1 MLTLLKIS
9 HMDQCLELWENNPG
23 LWKLKK
29 EYEDYV
35 EPFDFFYPILTN
47 SFAIGWIENNKLL
60 SMASM
65 FYWPDSDSATWAFY
79 GNVKTNYVN
88 WEKTKGH
95 LVLSAMFKEAIKMR
109 KTSITYLSYKDFPAM
124 TVNPNIRMLSKLE
137 QWYSEKIPEINYY
150 HWVDEAIIPANTL
163 PQHTWQKFI
172 MLKMKWPIDLRI
184 RAGVMKQEF
193 REKFFHE
200 QYN

>member
-1 MLTLLKIS
+1 MLTLLDIS

-29 EYEDYV
+29 DYEDYV

-47 SFAIGWIENNKLL
+47 SFAIGWIEDNKIL

-65 FYWPDSDSATWAFY
+65 FDWPDSDSSTWAFY
-79 GNVKTNYVN
+79 GNIKTNYLN

-95 LVLSAMFKEAIKMR
+95 VVLSAMFNESIKKK
-109 KTSITYLSYKDFPAM
+109 KTSITYLSYKNFPAIA
-124 TVNPNIRMLSKLE
+124 VNPNRRIFKKLE
-137 QWYSEKIPEINYY
+137 YWYSEKIPEINYY
-150 HWVDEAIIPANTL
+150 HWVDEAIVPANTL
-163 PQHTWQKFI
+163 PSHTWQKFI

-200 QYN
+200 RYN